1 MSLKDTFMEEMKAAM
16 KEKDELKKNVVTMVR
31 SAIKQYEVDNRV
43 ELDDEGVLEIIAKE
57 VKKRRDAVPEYEKS
71 GRAELLENLNK
82 EIAYLAKYLPEQLSE
97 DAVREIVASTI
108 QEIGAAGM
116 KDMGK
121 VMSAV
126 IAKTKGRA
134 DGKVINGIVKE
145 LLNS

>member
-43 ELDDEGVLEIIAKE
+43 DLDDEGVLEIIAKE

-71 GRAELLENLNK
+71 GRTELLENLNK

-97 DAVREIVASTI
+97 EAVREIVANTI

-121 VMSAV
+121 VMTAV

-145 LLNS
+145 LLNA

>member
-1 MSLKDTFMEEMKAAM
+1 MSLKDTFMEEMKNAM

-43 ELDDEGVLEIIAKE
+43 ELDDAGVLEIVAKE
-57 VKKRRDAVPEYEKS
+57 VKKRKDSLPEYEKS
-71 GRAELLENLNK
+71 GRTELIENLNR

-97 DAVREIVASTI
+97 AEVREIVASTI

-145 LLNS
+145 LLNA